1 MTDIKELIECSDLA
15 TRQVLWFY
23 ELCKSGVVRF
33 SLKRCL
39 GKRRVAQMREK
50 IQAQLHR
57 IEDEEHIKILTD
69 IINKVNDYDAEKYK
83 DEPELIQTEMASRHQ
98 LLYLISLQLLKF
110 VET

>member
-1 MTDIKELIECSDLA
+1 MADIKELIENTDVA

-33 SLKRCL
+33 SLKN
-39 GKRRVAQMREK
+39 
-50 IQAQLHR
+50 
-57 IEDEEHIKILTD
+57 EEHIKILTD
-69 IINKVNDYDAEKYK
+69 IINKVNDYEKYK

>member
-1 MTDIKELIECSDLA
+1 MCRTLF
-15 TRQVLWFY
+15 FY
-23 ELCKSGVVRF
+23 VSGVVRF
-33 SLKRCL
+33 SLKN
-39 GKRRVAQMREK
+39 
-50 IQAQLHR
+50 
-57 IEDEEHIKILTD
+57 EEHIKILTD

>member
-33 SLKRCL
+33 SLKN
-39 GKRRVAQMREK
+39 
-50 IQAQLHR
+50 
-57 IEDEEHIKILTD
+57 EEHIKILT
-69 IINKVNDYDAEKYK
+69 EKYK